1 MGVEA
6 ALAHPDRI
14 GKTSR
19 SRDPRALR
27 RWRDVPTREGWP
39 AYHGSRRSAARGCSD
54 PLSVLMLDNLAVNVR
69 ILPHRTTGRA
79 IDKEWRACEHI
90 LGPQTRHRASP
101 RQVSGPVLGPAGREV
116 RRSSRPVQRAHR
128 PQARSDRPL
137 PDERTTSSQR
147 SALARRAGLEVSI
160 RGGGHNVAGR
170 AVTDGGV
177 MIDLAADEGDRDR
190 SRPGNRDGR
199 GRRDLGGAERRRRRA
214 RPGRDR
220 RRGLRDRY
228 RRLHARRRPRLAD
241 GQATGS
247 PPTTCSRSSSSR
259 RRAMCSMS
267 TPPRTPIS
275 SGRFAEAGATSAVAT
290 SFTYRLHPVETIVG
304 GLIAHP
310 IEAAPDMLRF
320 YRDAV
325 ADASDDLTV
334 FAGLVHAPDGS
345 GAKLVGAGRLPH
357 RRSRM
362 RRSATSSRSRP
373 GARRWWS
380 RSARCRTR

>member
-137 PDERTTSSQR
+137 PDDGRRRCGARARAPGGTRGLDPRRRPQR
-147 SALARRAGLEVSI
+147 RRP
-160 RGGGHNVAGR
+160 RRDGR
-170 AVTDGGV
+170 RRD
-177 MIDLAADEGDRDR
+177 DRPRRDEGDRDR
-190 SRPGNRDGR
+190 SRPGNRHGR

-214 RPGRDR
+214 RPGGDR
-220 RRGLRDRY
+220 RRDLRDRD

-241 GQATGS
+241 GQAWARRRQPARGRARHGGGRCA
-247 PPTTCSRSSSSR
+247 PCRRRVARRSLLGASR
-259 RRAMCSMS
+259 RR
-267 TPPRTPIS
+267 
-275 SGRFAEAGATSAVAT
+275 GQ
-290 SFTYRLHPVETIVG
+290 
-304 GLIAHP
+304 
-310 IEAAPDMLRF
+310 LRQS
-320 YRDAV
+320 R
-325 ADASDDLTV
+325 
-334 FAGLVHAPDGS
+334 
-345 GAKLVGAGRLPH
+345 
-357 RRSRM
+357 RRSRTACTRS
-362 RRSATSSRSRP
+362 RRS
-373 GARRWWS
+373 
-380 RSARCRTR
+380 SAD